1 MIENANLYGR
11 LNLYAWRDRLT
22 QYPLEAVRTVGLKT
36 LKNKLSE
43 YVRLAASGETV
54 VITVV
59 DVAGDN
65 QCIRPQLHDLA
76 VEPREERLVLNV
88 PVESV
93 ELVSQMRV
101 SWNPADRRLLLSTC
115 PENQPSEKAK
125 VGGRQG
131 AASLQPAAAALGR
144 RDPRQAGPPGHAL
157 ASPDQPTRDKTYRV
171 AAANRDY

>member
-65 QCIRPQLHDLA
+65 QCIRSQLHDLA

-115 PENQPSEKAK
+115 PENQPSEKA
-125 VGGRQG
+125 QG
-131 AASLQPAAAALGR
+131 WGTTRGWESATRSRTRPLRPKASRPAW
-144 RDPRQAGPPGHAL
+144 
-157 ASPDQPTRDKTYRV
+157 SCTRIARSAYTG
-171 AAANRDY
+171 